1 MSVRTQRV
9 AKLMHREIAG
19 ILTHEFPDKS
29 MVTVIGVRVTRDL
42 SIAYVDVSVLVDSPE
57 ERQDVFDTLVGHSTT
72 IRKLLAQRIRHQMR
86 AVPSIRFSLDNSQET
101 SRRIDRLFD
110 RIREQENKK

>member
-19 ILTHEFPDKS
+19 ILAHEFPDKS
-29 MVTVIGVRVTRDL
+29 MVTVMGARVTRDL
-42 SIAYVDVSVLVDSPE
+42 SIAYVDISILVDSTE
-57 ERQDVFDTLVGHSTT
+57 ERQDIFDTLVGHSAT

-86 AVPSIRFSLDNSQET
+86 AVPSIRFALDNSQEAG
-101 SRRIDRLFD
+101 RKIDLLLD
-110 RIREQENKK
+110 RIKEQKNSK

>member
-19 ILTHEFPDKS
+19 ILAHEFPDKS
-29 MVTVIGVRVTRDL
+29 MVTVIGVRVTHDL
-42 SIAYVDVSVLVDSPE
+42 STAQVDVSILVDSAV
-57 ERQDVFDTLVGHSTT
+57 ERQDIFDALVGHSST

-86 AVPSIRFSLDNSQET
+86 AVPNIRFSLDNSQEAA
-101 SRRIDRLFD
+101 RKIDLLLERIK
-110 RIREQENKK
+110 QQKNSK

>member
-19 ILTHEFPDKS
+19 ILAREFPDKS
-29 MVTVIGVRVTRDL
+29 MVTVIGARVTRDL
-42 SIAYVDVSVLVDSPE
+42 SIAYVDVSILVDSTE
-57 ERQDVFDTLVGHSTT
+57 ERQDIFDTLVEHTAA

-86 AVPSIRFSLDNSQET
+86 AVPSIRFSLDSSQEAG
-101 SRRIDRLFD
+101 RKIDLLLD
-110 RIREQENKK
+110 RIKEQKNNN

>member
-19 ILTHEFPDKS
+19 ILAHEFPDKS
-29 MVTVIGVRVTRDL
+29 MVTVIGARVTRDL
-42 SIAYVDVSVLVDSPE
+42 SIAHVDVSILADSAE
-57 ERQDVFDTLVGHSTT
+57 KRQELFDSLVGHSST

-86 AVPSIRFSLDNSQET
+86 AVPSIRFSLDSSQEAA
-101 SRRIDRLFD
+101 RKIDLLFD
-110 RIREQENKK
+110 RIKEQQNNQ

>member
-19 ILTHEFPDKS
+19 ILAREFPDKS
-29 MVTVIGVRVTRDL
+29 MVTVIGARVTRDL
-42 SIAYVDVSVLVDSPE
+42 SIAYVDVSILVDSTE
-57 ERQDVFDTLVGHSTT
+57 ERQDIFDTLVEHSAA

-86 AVPSIRFSLDNSQET
+86 AVPSIRFSLDKSQEAG
-101 SRRIDRLFD
+101 RKIDLLLD
-110 RIREQENKK
+110 RIQKQKNNN